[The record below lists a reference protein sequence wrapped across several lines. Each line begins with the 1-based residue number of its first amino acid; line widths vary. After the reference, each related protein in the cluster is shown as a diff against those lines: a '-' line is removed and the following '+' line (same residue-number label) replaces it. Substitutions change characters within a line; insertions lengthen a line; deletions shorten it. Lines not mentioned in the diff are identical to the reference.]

1 MTCTT
6 LMSRHWGQRIIWSK
20 DMLPGWGLILV
31 TDSRSVLGLE
41 LQTSLLGFMNLNC
54 GGCWEA
60 LGIVVLPPK
69 SSWRCSKHVKASKTC
84 QTHEIVQI
92 SNMFCPSCW
101 FDIFPTSCDLVFSCP
116 STITCSLQ
124 QRQAG
129 AWQPVTANNVPAA
142 RHGHTAVLD
151 AKQRMWVFGGSNG
164 APEDKA
170 ARCGAH
176 ISMAYRLSEHPNRG
190 YSFYLDIPYIYH
202 DSNLGIIL
210 ALYHIPMGYTIHIP
224 FSCSTG
230 VQGFNPDSYDE
241 GMEKTP
247 RNKPQLCPKVTWSTV
262 HEWPVLL
269 GCWGRKVG
277 EPCQLADPS
286 GPPKTRWN
294 GYLLWWYPKSQLVSL
309 LNPTILGYEGYPSPQ
324 IHPQNPGFMTTAGW
338 FGCPQARAWQP
349 VTADNAP
356 AARHSHSAVLDAQ
369 RMWVF
374 GGHVGQGPRSQH
386 SWWLHPLLVVIV
398 EVFSPTSTICT
409 TLKLRRGSWEG
420 KRVSVCE
427 FR

>member
-69 SSWRCSKHVKASKTC
+69 SSWRSSKHVKASKTC

-101 FDIFPTSCDLVFSCP
+101 FDIFPTSRDLVFSCP

-129 AWQPVTANNVPAA
+129 AWQPVTADNVPAA

-164 APEDKA
+164 APEVKA

-176 ISMAYRLSEHPNRG
+176 ISMGYRVSEHPNRG
-190 YSFYLDIPYIYH
+190 YSFSLDIPYIYH
-202 DSNLGIIL
+202 DPNLGIIL

-294 GYLLWWYPKSQLVSL
+294 GYFLWWYPKSQLVSL
-309 LNPTILGYEGYPSPQ
+309 LNPTILGYEGYPTMEIPPNPSPK
-324 IHPQNPGFMTTAGW
+324 
-338 FGCPQARAWQP
+338 
-349 VTADNAP
+349 
-356 AARHSHSAVLDAQ
+356 S
-369 RMWVF
+369 WVYD
-374 GGHVGQGPRSQH
+374 HCWMVWLPSGQGLAASDCWQCPSCATQPQRGPRRAADVGFWRSCWSGPQKPTQ
-386 SWWLHPLLVVIV
+386 LMA
-398 EVFSPTSTICT
+398 SPTVGGDRWGFLTD
-409 TLKLRRGSWEG
+409 LNDLHYFHVEARFLGR
-420 KRVSVCE
+420 
-427 FR
+427 

>member
-101 FDIFPTSCDLVFSCP
+101 FDIFPTSRDLVFSCP

-129 AWQPVTANNVPAA
+129 AWQPVTADNVPAA

-202 DSNLGIIL
+202 DPNLGIIL

-230 VQGFNPDSYDE
+230 YRVLTQTHMMRAWRKHHVTNHSCV
-241 GMEKTP
+241 P
-247 RNKPQLCPKVTWSTV
+247 RWLEVLYMNDLYYLDVEAGRWGSHVSWLIHLVPPKHGEMGICYGGTPKVS
-262 HEWPVLL
+262 
-269 GCWGRKVG
+269 
-277 EPCQLADPS
+277 
-286 GPPKTRWN
+286 
-294 GYLLWWYPKSQLVSL
+294 
-309 LNPTILGYEGYPSPQ
+309 
-324 IHPQNPGFMTTAGW
+324 W
-338 FGCPQARAWQP
+338 FPY
-349 VTADNAP
+349 
-356 AARHSHSAVLDAQ
+356 
-369 RMWVF
+369 
-374 GGHVGQGPRSQH
+374 
-386 SWWLHPLLVVIV
+386 
-398 EVFSPTSTICT
+398 
-409 TLKLRRGSWEG
+409 
-420 KRVSVCE
+420 
-427 FR
+427 